1 MEMMERNEEVEE
13 ASTKNDLDEINER
26 LNSELQA
33 KVDDLTKVFASN
45 DLEKAQSIL
54 VEMKYLL
61 SIQKTVKNKLQTL
74 MTS

>member
-13 ASTKNDLDEINER
+13 ASTKSDLNDINER
-26 LNSELQA
+26 LNSELQE

-74 MTS
+74 MAS